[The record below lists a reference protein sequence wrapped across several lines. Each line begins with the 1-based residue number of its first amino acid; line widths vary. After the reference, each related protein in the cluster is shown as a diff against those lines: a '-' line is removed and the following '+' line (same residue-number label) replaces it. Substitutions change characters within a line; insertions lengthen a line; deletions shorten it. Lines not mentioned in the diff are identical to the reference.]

1 MARITG
7 EQGASLS
14 SRLQQYL
21 DSAGGDLSSAQLQ
34 NLINEYLQ
42 GADELTTVSGVSA
55 SGIYKRFNEFDKVE
69 GRQEVVTTGLWSG
82 GRGSLETFF
91 TSSEQTGSVSGKYYW
106 NVYQANPN
114 EGDGSY
120 DDGAETQ
127 LSVAYGHSVGS
138 GSVPLNFN
146 DDALFPTRTTYGQY
160 KSLLLQPVDDKFTFL
175 GEYDSDDIY
184 VINISRSRYR
194 ERVDPGNI
202 SLMISGSSGSFE
214 FIDDSGMKF
223 ENELGVSGKV
233 FNIVE
238 GNLLLGTQNDSVV
251 LNTTDS
257 AGRGFGLFYP
267 DHGIIILNPTA
278 MHDKIGSV
286 ADIDGVEQVAPVLV
300 PSGGWTS
307 GDTDIANHAL
317 VYNMVKLGGDLEG
330 RRKENISTS
339 HYFVRATNR
348 EFNFS
353 NNPTFADRTTGEF
366 VEESFERDPK
376 VFITSIGLYDSS
388 NEMLAIAK
396 TSQPVAK
403 SFDKEVLVKVK
414 ISF

>member
-21 DSAGGDLSSAQLQ
+21 SAAGGDLSSSQLQ
-34 NLINEYLQ
+34 NLINEFLQ
-42 GADELTTVSGVSA
+42 GADELTTVSGVTA

-114 EGDGSY
+114 EDDNDY
-120 DDGAETQ
+120 DEGAEVQ
-127 LSVAYGHSVGS
+127 LAVSYGHILGS
-138 GSVPLNFN
+138 GSVPLQFN
-146 DDALFPTRTTYGQY
+146 DDALTPSRTTYAQY
-160 KSLLLQPVDDKFTFL
+160 KSLLLQPGDDKFTFL
-175 GEYDSDDIY
+175 GDVDSDDIY
-184 VINISRSRYR
+184 IINIARSRYR
-194 ERVDPGNI
+194 EKVDPGNI
-202 SLMISGSSGSFE
+202 SIQLSGSIGRFE

-223 ENELGVSGKV
+223 ENELGVSGRV

-238 GNLLLGTQNDSVV
+238 GNLLLGSQSDSVI
-251 LNTTDS
+251 LNTTS
-257 AGRGFGLFYP
+257 ATQGGFGKFYP
-267 DHGIIILNPTA
+267 DHGIIVLNPSA
-278 MHDKIGSV
+278 IHEKIGSV
-286 ADIDGVEQVAPVLV
+286 PDEGGTPRTAPVL
-300 PSGGWTS
+300 PTNWAP
-307 GDTDIANHAL
+307 GDTDVANHAL
-317 VYNMVKLGGDLEG
+317 VYNMVKLGADLEG

-366 VEESFERDPK
+366 TDESFERDPK
-376 VFITSIGLYDSS
+376 VFITTIGLYDSA
-388 NEMLAIAK
+388 NEMLAVAK

-403 SFDKEVLVKVK
+403 SFDKEILVKVK